1 MWKACGR
8 NTQKFARQNQG
19 SVPLL
24 QMFYINNEVAIYM
37 KSQNKLSA
45 ELLTWL
51 PVLVFL
57 ITVLLVLVFVINNY
71 MLKQ

>member
-1 MWKACGR
+1 M
-8 NTQKFARQNQG
+8 
-19 SVPLL
+19 L